1 MDVDYDHSV
10 KNAIEGIIDES
21 GRIDMLVNNAGFGV
35 FGSLEDLEMEEIKKY
50 FTNGQIMY
58 GQNK

>member
-21 GRIDMLVNNAGFGV
+21 GRIDVLVNNAGFGV